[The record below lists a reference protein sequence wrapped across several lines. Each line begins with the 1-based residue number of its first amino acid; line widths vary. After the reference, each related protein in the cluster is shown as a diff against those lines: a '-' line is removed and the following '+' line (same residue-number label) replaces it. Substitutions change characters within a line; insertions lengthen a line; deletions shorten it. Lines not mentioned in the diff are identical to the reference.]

1 MHSIC
6 QQIWKTQQW
15 PQDWKRLV
23 FIPIPKKSSAKNVQ
37 TTTWLYSFQMLAS
50 LYSKSFKQYMYWQCP
65 VVQDGFQRGSRTR
78 DQVANIHPI
87 MELARE
93 YQKNI
98 YLCFIDYAKAFNRVD
113 HKNLWKILKKIGVPD
128 CVTCLLRNLYVG
140 QEAAVRTGRGTTD
153 LFKLGK
159 VIWQGCILSP
169 CLFNFYV
176 EYIMMGWM
184 NHKLESSFP
193 G

>member
-65 VVQDGFQRGSRTR
+65 DVQDGFQRGSRTR

>member
-1 MHSIC
+1 MSANLENSAMATGLKKVSFHPNPKEGQC
-6 QQIWKTQQW
+6 QECSNYHMIILVLNASKFILQI
-15 PQDWKRLV
+15 L
-23 FIPIPKKSSAKNVQ
+23 Q
-37 TTTWLYSFQMLAS
+37 TVHVLRMSRCSRWVS
-50 LYSKSFKQYMYWQCP
+50 
-65 VVQDGFQRGSRTR
+65 RGSRTR
-78 DQVANIHPI
+78 DQVSNIHWI

-113 HKNLWKILKKIGVPD
+113 RKNLWKILKKIGVPD

-159 VIWQGCILSP
+159 V
-169 CLFNFYV
+169 V
-176 EYIMMGWM
+176 
-184 NHKLESSFP
+184 
-193 G
+193 

>member
-1 MHSIC
+1 
-6 QQIWKTQQW
+6 
-15 PQDWKRLV
+15 
-23 FIPIPKKSSAKNVQ
+23 
-37 TTTWLYSFQMLAS
+37 
-50 LYSKSFKQYMYWQCP
+50 
-65 VVQDGFQRGSRTR
+65 
-78 DQVANIHPI
+78 

-159 VIWQGCILSP
+159 VI
-169 CLFNFYV
+169 
-176 EYIMMGWM
+176 
-184 NHKLESSFP
+184 
-193 G
+193 